1 MSQVAAKLNH
11 GQRDHREP
19 LELAT
24 FEVRDVAFGA
34 QTQLTDGV
42 LTINE
47 EELKAGLLESGDFS
61 EVRVDIVKP
70 GDDVRI
76 IHIVDAV
83 EPRVRVSA
91 PGTDFPGFLSPPR
104 TVGSGRTNRLS
115 GIAIVEVAEPVPGE
129 PTYWREAILD
139 MAGEGAKYSPF
150 SSLINVVIDF
160 KPSTNRFS
168 DAASE
173 NVILG
178 SQGAREFNR
187 AVRTAGLRAAVY
199 LARATSQATTDN
211 VQSFSLTQ
219 SERDLPAVVYLYQSS
234 LPYIYGELTAGGG
247 AIEGL
252 AQLPTIIHP
261 NEILDGALVNAFT
274 GPA

>member
-42 LTINE
+42 LTINL
-47 EELKAGLLESGDFS
+47 EELKAELLESGDFS

-83 EPRVRVSA
+83 EPRVRISA

-115 GIAIVEVAEPVPGE
+115 GVAIVEVAEPVPGE

-139 MAGEGAKYSPF
+139 SAGEGAKYSPF

-160 KPSTNRFS
+160 KPRAERFS
-168 DAASE
+168 AAASDNSFE
-173 NVILG
+173 G
-178 SQGAREFNR
+178 SHGAVEFNR
-187 AVRTAGLRAAVY
+187 AVRTASLRAAVY
-199 LARATSQATTDN
+199 LARASSDAKPDSVTTY
-211 VQSFSLTQ
+211 SLT
-219 SERDLPAVVYLYQSS
+219 EADKTLPRVVYMYQSGM
-234 LPYIYGELTAGGG
+234 PFVYGEIAPG
-247 AIEGL
+247 
-252 AQLPTIIHP
+252 
-261 NEILDGALVNAFT
+261 DG
-274 GPA
+274 